1 MILSQGTVEINK
13 SPNRSSRERQVRAVD
28 DKERQTVI
36 GALVNF
42 IERVANEKRPSKA
55 EVAVLPEV
63 VRALNEF
70 TRFTR

>member
-1 MILSQGTVEINK
+1 M
-13 SPNRSSRERQVRAVD
+13 RAVD

-70 TRFTR
+70 TKFTR

>member
-1 MILSQGTVEINK
+1 MTIFLKPKIRP
-13 SPNRSSRERQVRAVD
+13 PNRSGRERQVRAVD
-28 DKERQTVI
+28 DKKRETVI
-36 GALVNF
+36 NALVNF

-70 TRFTR
+70 TRFTL

>member
-1 MILSQGTVEINK
+1 M
-13 SPNRSSRERQVRAVD
+13 RAVG
-28 DKERQTVI
+28 DKKRETVI
-36 GALVNF
+36 NALVNF

-70 TRFTR
+70 TSFTL